1 MSSYC
6 TISSTMS
13 LTDQIEI
20 VLGTDEESA
29 ITGVS

>member
-1 MSSYC
+1 MGSYC
-6 TISSTMS
+6 TIASTMA
-13 LTDQIEI
+13 LTEQIEI